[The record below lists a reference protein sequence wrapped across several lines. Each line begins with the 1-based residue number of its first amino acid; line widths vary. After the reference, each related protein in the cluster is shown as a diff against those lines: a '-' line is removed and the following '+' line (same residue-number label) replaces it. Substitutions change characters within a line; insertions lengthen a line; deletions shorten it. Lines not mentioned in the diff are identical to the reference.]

1 MSIQNNVFQYDISS
15 HTCHCPLL
23 EGLYSD
29 PRHAIPLLD
38 PPCLTGKKAHSTP
51 SSAPNLHFPI
61 QLWFQHDSFLL
72 HFFSPTT
79 PARQCIGYPELWL
92 FPLPV
97 ALPVWGSYPKVISC
111 WHSLVNFR
119 LLITKAYFSFFPHC
133 ALNVCIPLIHSLK
146 YSSQTHMVFGDE
158 AFGKELRLGE
168 ASRWCPQMS
177 LVAL

>member
-1 MSIQNNVFQYDISS
+1 MPLSFARGSIQWPKAYYSS
-15 HTCHCPLL
+15 TWPSLSHRE
-23 EGLYSD
+23 EGSW
-29 PRHAIPLLD
+29 
-38 PPCLTGKKAHSTP
+38 HSFFSP
-51 SSAPNLHFPI
+51 QLHFPI

-72 HFFSPTT
+72 HYFSPTT

-97 ALPVWGSYPKVISC
+97 ALPVLGSYPKVISC
-111 WHSLVNFR
+111 WHSLANFR
-119 LLITKAYFSFFPHC
+119 LLITKAYFYFFPYC